1 MSSVFASFSHNFFNK
16 SSTSRHIISWKIF
29 QKVPESILGLNI
41 IVFSTVC
48 SFYYFIKLNH
58 KGLRMWKCL
67 FQLGISW
74 TLSAPNHDV
83 TILTIL
89 PIMMVTIL
97 PLTDIGWTGRSAHT
111 LDDPMAAYHI
121 TKTPG
126 AVPVSGQFSTPIVLA
141 VDRCPIEHL
150 SSRLIGARC
159 QMGCCC
165 CCCSADLD
173 CAAATWCW
181 SWSW

>member
-1 MSSVFASFSHNFFNK
+1 MFISTCQLNAAGHVMCFGRRGIITIFFTHN
-16 SSTSRHIISWKIF
+16 SIS
-29 QKVPESILGLNI
+29 G
-41 IVFSTVC
+41 
-48 SFYYFIKLNH
+48 
-58 KGLRMWKCL
+58 
-67 FQLGISW
+67 

-97 PLTDIGWTGRSAHT
+97 PLTDIGWTGTGQETGPSEHT

-165 CCCSADLD
+165 CCCSGHLD
-173 CAAATWCW
+173 SSAAT
-181 SWSW
+181 